1 MNKLLVIGTVVVG
14 LAAGVGVAM
23 LFNSSSTEHSGEPT
37 AKKKSEQRLTEVDR
51 ALPEFTLASIDGSQW
66 NADTLKGKPWVINF
80 WATWCPPC
88 VEEIPSMNA
97 AYKVLEPQGFGM
109 LAINAAEGE
118 EAVTAFLDKI
128 AIDFPNV
135 LGDTNTLTNWSVKA
149 LPTTIVVTAEG
160 DVVFQALGPREWDD
174 AALLQKIV
182 DAM

>member
-1 MNKLLVIGTVVVG
+1 
-14 LAAGVGVAM
+14 
-23 LFNSSSTEHSGEPT
+23 
-37 AKKKSEQRLTEVDR
+37 
-51 ALPEFTLASIDGSQW
+51 
-66 NADTLKGKPWVINF
+66 
-80 WATWCPPC
+80 
-88 VEEIPSMNA
+88 MNA